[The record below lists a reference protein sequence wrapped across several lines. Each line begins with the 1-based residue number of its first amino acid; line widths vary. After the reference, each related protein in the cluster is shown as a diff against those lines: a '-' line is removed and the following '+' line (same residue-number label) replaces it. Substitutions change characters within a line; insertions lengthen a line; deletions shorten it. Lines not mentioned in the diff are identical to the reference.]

1 MPSGLVWRN
10 QYQTT
15 IDENTNDRSCFQT
28 SDLRWTHGAAVKLQP
43 HDRVLIGGELV
54 EIGSEIANAFLDGDR
69 LIATTSAGILHIPKS
84 DSDLVSSCINR
95 SIEAFYALGDVTDS
109 QIKSFYEGFARRLQD
124 EAIFSQIREA
134 NERNVADAQ
143 AKGRSTTRLVLSE
156 SMRQDMIN
164 ALLIWKELVTSSTV
178 RETLNH
184 DGWSIESHVAP
195 LGVVGFVFEG
205 RPNVFA
211 DATGVLASRNVCIFR
226 IGSDALET
234 ARAIMDLAVTPSLQE
249 ARLPPASVLL
259 LPSKTHAA
267 AWALFSDKRLSLAV
281 ARGSGASVALLGEIA
296 QQHGIP
302 ASLHGTG
309 GAWMLVSDVE
319 DVDRLK
325 SVVQNSLDRKVCNTL
340 NTVVLTT
347 GSLSKS
353 LQAVIDGV
361 QIAAQKRNTY
371 AVLHVDGGVA
381 SALANCTVPQE
392 FVVESIDHSNLGT
405 EWEWENIPELS
416 IVVVDNV
423 NAAVELFNAHSPS
436 FVLSIISDNEVEV
449 DLAWS
454 KSNAPFFGDGMTR
467 WVDGQ
472 YALRKPELGLSN
484 WQNGRTFARGGILS
498 GDSIFTVRY
507 RVRQTDDEVKR

>member
-1 MPSGLVWRN
+1 
-10 QYQTT
+10 
-15 IDENTNDRSCFQT
+15 
-28 SDLRWTHGAAVKLQP
+28 
-43 HDRVLIGGELV
+43 
-54 EIGSEIANAFLDGDR
+54 
-69 LIATTSAGILHIPKS
+69 
-84 DSDLVSSCINR
+84 
-95 SIEAFYALGDVTDS
+95 
-109 QIKSFYEGFARRLQD
+109 
-124 EAIFSQIREA
+124 
-134 NERNVADAQ
+134 
-143 AKGRSTTRLVLSE
+143 
-156 SMRQDMIN
+156 
-164 ALLIWKELVTSSTV
+164 
-178 RETLNH
+178 LNH
-184 DGWSIESHVAP
+184 DGWSIESHAAP

-211 DATGVLASRNVCIFR
+211 DATGVLASRNVCVFR

-249 ARLPPASVLL
+249 AGLPPASVLL

-281 ARGSGASVALLGEIA
+281 ARGSGSSVALLGEIA

-309 GAWMLVSDVE
+309 GAWMVVSDVE

-325 SVVQNSLDRKVCNTL
+325 SVVQNSLDRKVCNTV

-347 GSLSKS
+347 GSLSNS
-353 LQAVIDGV
+353 LQTVVDGV
-361 QIAAQKRNTY
+361 RLAAQERNTH

-381 SALANCTVPQE
+381 SALTNCTVPQE
-392 FVVESIDHSNLGT
+392 FVVEAIDHSNLGI
-405 EWEWENIPELS
+405 EWEWENIPEIS

-423 NAAVELFNAHSPS
+423 NAAIDLFNAHSPS
-436 FVLSIISDNEVEV
+436 FVLSIISDKETEV

-454 KSNAPFFGDGMTR
+454 RSNAPFFGDGMTR

-498 GDSIFTVRY
+498 GDSIYTVRY
-507 RVRQTDDEVKR
+507 RVRQTDAEVKR

>member
-1 MPSGLVWRN
+1 M
-10 QYQTT
+10 
-15 IDENTNDRSCFQT
+15 
-28 SDLRWTHGAAVKLQP
+28 KLQP

-54 EIGSEIANAFLDGDR
+54 EIGTEIANAFVDGDR
-69 LIATTSAGILHIPKS
+69 LIATTSAGVLLIPKS
-84 DSDLVSSCINR
+84 DSELVTSCINE
-95 SIEAFYALGDVTDS
+95 SIDAFSALGHVTDS
-109 QIKSFYEGFARRLQD
+109 QIMSFYEGFARHLKD

-143 AKGRSTTRLVLSE
+143 ANGRSTTRLVLSQ
-156 SMRQDMIN
+156 SMRQDMID
-164 ALLIWKELVTSSTV
+164 ALLIWKDLVPANTV
-178 RETLNH
+178 RETLSH
-184 DGWSIESHVAP
+184 GGWSIESHVAP

-211 DATGVLASRNVCIFR
+211 DATGVLASRNVCVFR

-234 ARAIMDLAVTPSLQE
+234 ARAIMDLAVTPSLEE
-249 ARLPPASVLL
+249 AGLPSASVSL

-281 ARGSGASVALLGEIA
+281 ARGSGTSVSLLGEIA

-309 GAWMLVSDVE
+309 GAWMIVSGVE
-319 DVDRLK
+319 DVDRGVN
-325 SVVQNSLDRKVCNTL
+325 VVGNSLDRKVCNTL
-340 NTVVLTT
+340 NTVVFTT
-347 GSLSKS
+347 VSLSES

-361 QIAAQKRNTY
+361 LLAAQKRNTH
-371 AVLHVDGGVA
+371 AVLHVDGCVA
-381 SALANCTVPQE
+381 SALSNCTVPQE
-392 FVVESIDHSNLGT
+392 FVVDVIDHSYLGT
-405 EWEWENIPELS
+405 EWEWENIPEIS

-423 NAAVELFNAHSPS
+423 NAAIELFNAHSPS
-436 FVLSIISDNEVEV
+436 FILSILSSDESEV

-454 KSNAPFFGDGMTR
+454 RSNAPFFGDGMTR

-472 YALRKPELGLSN
+472 YALNKPELGLSN

-498 GDSIFTVRY
+498 GDSIYTVRY
-507 RVRQTDDEVKR
+507 RVRQTDAEVKR

>member
-1 MPSGLVWRN
+1 M
-10 QYQTT
+10 
-15 IDENTNDRSCFQT
+15 
-28 SDLRWTHGAAVKLQP
+28 KLQP

-54 EIGSEIANAFLDGDR
+54 EIGTEIANAFVDGDR
-69 LIATTSAGILHIPKS
+69 LIATTSAGVLLIPKS
-84 DSDLVSSCINR
+84 DSELVTSCINE
-95 SIEAFYALGDVTDS
+95 SIDAFSALGHVTDS
-109 QIKSFYEGFARRLQD
+109 QIMSFYEGFARHLKD

-143 AKGRSTTRLVLSE
+143 ANGRSTTRLVLSQ
-156 SMRQDMIN
+156 SMRQDMID
-164 ALLIWKELVTSSTV
+164 ALLIWKDLVPANTV
-178 RETLNH
+178 RETLSH
-184 DGWSIESHVAP
+184 GGWSIESHVAP

-211 DATGVLASRNVCIFR
+211 DATGVLASRNVCVFR

-234 ARAIMDLAVTPSLQE
+234 ARAIMDLAVTPSLEE
-249 ARLPPASVLL
+249 AGLPSASVSL

-281 ARGSGASVALLGEIA
+281 ARGSGTSVSLLGEIA

-309 GAWMLVSDVE
+309 GAWMIVSGVE
-319 DVDRLK
+319 DVDR
-325 SVVQNSLDRKVCNTL
+325 VVNVVGNSLDRKVCNTL
-340 NTVVLTT
+340 NTVVFTT
-347 GSLSKS
+347 VSLSES

-361 QIAAQKRNTY
+361 LLAAQKRNTH
-371 AVLHVDGGVA
+371 AVLHVDGCVA
-381 SALANCTVPQE
+381 SVLSNCTVPQE
-392 FVVESIDHSNLGT
+392 FVVDVIDHSYLGT
-405 EWEWENIPELS
+405 EWEWENIPEIS

-423 NAAVELFNAHSPS
+423 NAAIELFNAHSPS
-436 FVLSIISDNEVEV
+436 FILSIISSDESEI

-454 KSNAPFFGDGMTR
+454 RSNAPFFGDGMTR

-472 YALRKPELGLSN
+472 YALNKPELGLSN

-498 GDSIFTVRY
+498 GDSIYTVRY
-507 RVRQTDDEVKR
+507 RVRQTDAEVKR

>member
-10 QYQTT
+10 QHLTT

-28 SDLRWTHGAAVKLQP
+28 SDLRWTYGAAVKLQS

-69 LIATTSAGILHIPKS
+69 LIATTSAGILLVPKS
-84 DSDLVSSCINR
+84 DSDLVSSCISA
-95 SIEAFYALGDVTDS
+95 SIDAFSALRDVVDG
-109 QIKSFYEGFARRLQD
+109 QIMSFYEGFARRLKD

-134 NERNVADAQ
+134 NERNVADAL

-156 SMRQDMIN
+156 SMRQDMID

-178 RETLNH
+178 RETVNH
-184 DGWSIESHVAP
+184 DGWSVESHVAP

-211 DATGVLASRNVCIFR
+211 DATGVLASRNVCVFR

-249 ARLPPASVLL
+249 AGLPLASVLL

-281 ARGSGASVALLGEIA
+281 ARGSGSSVALLGEIA

-309 GAWMLVSDVE
+309 GAWMIVSDVE
-319 DVDRLK
+319 NADRIRH
-325 SVVQNSLDRKVCNTL
+325 VVQNSLDRKVCNTL

-347 GSLSKS
+347 KS
-353 LQAVIDGV
+353 LENSLQSVIDGV
-361 QIAAQKRNTY
+361 AHAAQRRNTH

-381 SALANCTVPQE
+381 SALANCSAPQE
-392 FVVESIDHSNLGT
+392 FVVELIDHSKLGT

-416 IVVVDNV
+416 IVVADDVD
-423 NAAVELFNAHSPS
+423 AAVLMFNKYSPS
-436 FVLSIISDNEVEV
+436 FVLSVISDDQAEVEA
-449 DLAWS
+449 AWRL
-454 KSNAPFFGDGMTR
+454 SNAPFFGDGMTR

-498 GDSIFTVRY
+498 GDSIYTVRY
-507 RVRQTDDEVKR
+507 RVRQTDAEVKR

>member
-1 MPSGLVWRN
+1 
-10 QYQTT
+10 
-15 IDENTNDRSCFQT
+15 
-28 SDLRWTHGAAVKLQP
+28 VKLQP

-54 EIGSEIANAFLDGDR
+54 EIGTEIANAFVDGDR
-69 LIATTSAGILHIPKS
+69 LIATTSAGVLLIPKS
-84 DSDLVSSCINR
+84 DSELVTSCINE
-95 SIEAFYALGDVTDS
+95 SIDAFSALGHVTDS
-109 QIKSFYEGFARRLQD
+109 QIMSFYEGFARHLKD

-143 AKGRSTTRLVLSE
+143 ANGRSTTRLVLSQ
-156 SMRQDMIN
+156 SMRQDMID
-164 ALLIWKELVTSSTV
+164 ALLIWKDLVPANTV
-178 RETLNH
+178 RETLSH
-184 DGWSIESHVAP
+184 GGWSIESHVAP

-211 DATGVLASRNVCIFR
+211 DATGVLASRNVCVFR

-234 ARAIMDLAVTPSLQE
+234 ARAIMDLAVTPSLEE
-249 ARLPPASVLL
+249 AGLPSASVSL

-281 ARGSGASVALLGEIA
+281 ARGSGTSVSLLGEIA

-309 GAWMLVSDVE
+309 GAWMIVSGVE
-319 DVDRLK
+319 DVDR
-325 SVVQNSLDRKVCNTL
+325 VVNVVGNSLDRKVCNTL
-340 NTVVLTT
+340 NTVVFTT
-347 GSLSKS
+347 VSLSES

-361 QIAAQKRNTY
+361 LLAAQKRNTH
-371 AVLHVDGGVA
+371 AVLHVDGCVA
-381 SALANCTVPQE
+381 SALSNCTVPQE
-392 FVVESIDHSNLGT
+392 FVVDVIDHSYLGT
-405 EWEWENIPELS
+405 EWEWENIPEIS

-423 NAAVELFNAHSPS
+423 NAAIELFNAHSPS
-436 FVLSIISDNEVEV
+436 FILSIISSDESEI

-454 KSNAPFFGDGMTR
+454 RSNAPFFGDGMTR

-472 YALRKPELGLSN
+472 YALNKPELGLSN

-498 GDSIFTVRY
+498 GDSIYTVRY
-507 RVRQTDDEVKR
+507 RVRQTDAEVKR

>member
-1 MPSGLVWRN
+1 M
-10 QYQTT
+10 
-15 IDENTNDRSCFQT
+15 
-28 SDLRWTHGAAVKLQP
+28 KLQP

-54 EIGSEIANAFLDGDR
+54 EIGTEIANAFVDGDR
-69 LIATTSAGILHIPKS
+69 LIATTSAGVLLIPKS
-84 DSDLVSSCINR
+84 DSELVTSCINE
-95 SIEAFYALGDVTDS
+95 SIDAFSALGHVTDS
-109 QIKSFYEGFARRLQD
+109 QIMSFYEGFARHLKD

-143 AKGRSTTRLVLSE
+143 ANGRSTTRLVLSQ
-156 SMRQDMIN
+156 SMRQDMID
-164 ALLIWKELVTSSTV
+164 ALLIWKDLVPANTV
-178 RETLNH
+178 RETLSH
-184 DGWSIESHVAP
+184 GGWSIESHVAP

-211 DATGVLASRNVCIFR
+211 DATGVLASRNVCVFR

-234 ARAIMDLAVTPSLQE
+234 ARAIMDLAVTPSLEE
-249 ARLPPASVLL
+249 AGLPSASVSL

-281 ARGSGASVALLGEIA
+281 ARGSGTSVSLLGEIA

-309 GAWMLVSDVE
+309 GAWMIVSGVE
-319 DVDRLK
+319 DVDR
-325 SVVQNSLDRKVCNTL
+325 VVNVVGNSLDRKVCNTL
-340 NTVVLTT
+340 NTVVFTT
-347 GSLSKS
+347 VSLSES

-361 QIAAQKRNTY
+361 LLAAQKRNTH
-371 AVLHVDGGVA
+371 AVLHVDGCVA
-381 SALANCTVPQE
+381 SALSNCTVPQE
-392 FVVESIDHSNLGT
+392 FVVDVIDHSYLGT
-405 EWEWENIPELS
+405 EWEWENIPEIS

-423 NAAVELFNAHSPS
+423 NAAIELFNAHSPS
-436 FVLSIISDNEVEV
+436 FILSIISSDESEI

-454 KSNAPFFGDGMTR
+454 RSNAPFFGDGMTR

-472 YALRKPELGLSN
+472 YALNKPELGLSN

-498 GDSIFTVRY
+498 GDSIYTVRY
-507 RVRQTDDEVKR
+507 RVRQTDAEVKR

>member
-1 MPSGLVWRN
+1 M
-10 QYQTT
+10 
-15 IDENTNDRSCFQT
+15 
-28 SDLRWTHGAAVKLQP
+28 KLQP
-43 HDRVLIGGELV
+43 HDKVLIGGELV
-54 EIGSEIANAFLDGDR
+54 EIGREIADAFVDGDR
-69 LIATTSAGILHIPKS
+69 LIATTSAGLLLVPKS
-84 DSDLVSSCINR
+84 DSDLVLSCIND
-95 SIEAFYALGDVTDS
+95 SIDAFSALGAITDR
-109 QIKSFYEGFARRLQD
+109 QIMSFYEEFARRLKD
-124 EAIFSQIREA
+124 EAIFYQIREA

-156 SMRQDMIN
+156 SMRQDMIE
-164 ALLIWKELVTSSTV
+164 ALLIWKELVTSNTV

-211 DATGVLASRNVCIFR
+211 DATGVLASRNVCVFR

-234 ARAIMDLAVTPSLQE
+234 ARAIMNLAVIPSLQE
-249 ARLPPASVLL
+249 AGLPPSSVAL

-281 ARGSGASVALLGEIA
+281 ARGSGTSVALLGEIA

-309 GAWMLVSDVE
+309 GAWMIVSDVV

-325 SVVQNSLDRKVCNTL
+325 NVVQNSLDRKVCNTL
-340 NTVVLTT
+340 NTVVLTE
-347 GSLSKS
+347 GSLGNS

-361 QIAAQKRNTY
+361 VHAAHRRNSH
-371 AVLHVDGGVA
+371 AVLHVDGDVA

-392 FVVESIDHSNLGT
+392 FAVETIDHSNLGT
-405 EWEWENIPELS
+405 EWEWENTPELS
-416 IVVVDNV
+416 IVVSDNV
-423 NAAVELFNAHSPS
+423 NGAIDLFNAQSPS
-436 FVLSIISDNEVEV
+436 FVLSIISDDESEI

-454 KSNAPFFGDGMTR
+454 RSNAPFFGDGMTR

-472 YALRKPELGLSN
+472 YALSKPELGLSN

-498 GDSIFTVRY
+498 GDSIYTVRY
-507 RVRQTDDEVKR
+507 RVRQSDAEVKR